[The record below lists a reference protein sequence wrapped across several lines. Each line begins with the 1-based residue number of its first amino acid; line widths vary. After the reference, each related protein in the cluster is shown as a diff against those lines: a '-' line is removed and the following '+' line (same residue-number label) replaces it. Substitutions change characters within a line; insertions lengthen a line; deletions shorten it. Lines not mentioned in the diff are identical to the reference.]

1 MRSANPFEDWRL
13 DGAAMIFDPFERIQ
27 CRAFPPIIFLSKSE
41 WKRLGKRPASDFKFS
56 SA

>member
-27 CRAFPPIIFLSKSE
+27 RRAFPHIIFLSKSE